1 MRKTPPKYEEKSKR
15 PALAGHGP
23 VLQGDQ
29 GDQQGETHADVHVPA
44 IKVGEQHVHCKL
56 SMYLRV
62 NEILVQ
68 PRHFFGQRVFIEVEL

>member
-1 MRKTPPKYEEKSKR
+1 MQPCLSMRKRKIEEAEPSCKIPPKYEEKSKR

-44 IKVGEQHVHCKL
+44 V
-56 SMYLRV
+56 
-62 NEILVQ
+62 
-68 PRHFFGQRVFIEVEL
+68 